1 MTNPKKC
8 SKCGSTQVINEVKV
22 VDTYDEDLKVQVQQ
36 RPQAL
41 LLKGTVRVPLKAQ
54 VCSTCG
60 YTELYATDPKRVLEA
75 HEQVG

>member
-1 MTNPKKC
+1 MANPKKC
-8 SKCGSTQVINEVKV
+8 SKCESTQVINEVKV

-60 YTELYATDPKRVLEA
+60 YTELYATDPKRMLEA